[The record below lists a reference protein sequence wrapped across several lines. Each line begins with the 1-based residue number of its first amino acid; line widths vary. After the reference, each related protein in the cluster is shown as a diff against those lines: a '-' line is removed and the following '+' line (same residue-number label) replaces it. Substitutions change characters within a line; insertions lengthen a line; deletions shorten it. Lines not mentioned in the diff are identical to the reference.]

1 MSKIQKTLRKLSHN
15 NTHAL
20 VLGSAFGILDQILEV
35 YGTVFVIS
43 ASPPAIKAR
52 NLIYKENFVKLDH
65 LQDMTSIFVDIDQ
78 LDHLDKIE
86 VIWRKHNSKLFV
98 EGNDRVENDK
108 VKILYDSGWACTSLQ
123 GWFHVWEQYRK

>member
-1 MSKIQKTLRKLSHN
+1 MSKIQKTLRKLSHS

-35 YGTVFVIS
+35 YGTVFVVS
-43 ASPPAIKAR
+43 ASPPAIRAR
-52 NLIYKENFVKLDH
+52 NLIYKETFVKLDH
-65 LQDMTSIFVDIDQ
+65 LQDMTSIFVDLDQ
-78 LDHLDKIE
+78 LDHLDRVE

-123 GWFHVWEQYRK
+123 QWFHVWEQYRK

>member
-1 MSKIQKTLRKLSHN
+1 MNKFQKRLTKLSRS

-20 VLGSAFGILDQILEV
+20 VLGSAFGILDQIVEI
-35 YGTVFVIS
+35 YDTVFVVS
-43 ASPPAIKAR
+43 ALPPVIKAK

-65 LQDMTSIFVDIDQ
+65 LQDMSSIFVDIDQ
-78 LDHLDKIE
+78 LDHLDKVE

-98 EGNDRVENDK
+98 EGGDRVENDK

-123 GWFHVWEQYRK
+123 GSFHVWEHYR